1 VSKARAI
8 IYQAVAGG
16 NPSTAIGVLDV
27 KQCRGVM
34 TINGTVSGLPP
45 GLHGFHVHEYGDLG
59 NGCLAAGNHYNPFKR
74 NHGGPKSLSSRRH
87 VGDLGSIMT
96 PATGSTPIN
105 IRDTLTTFSGIRG
118 IVGRAFVIH
127 ANVDDLGNGG
137 NEGSRT
143 TGNAG
148 SRLAC
153 GIISFVMP

>member
-1 VSKARAI
+1 MTATTTLVFAFMTLIPIASGTLPVSKARAT

-16 NPSTAIGVLDV
+16 NPSTAIGVLEV

-96 PATGSTPIN
+96 PDQIPTS
-105 IRDTLTTFSGIRG
+105 S
-118 IVGRAFVIH
+118 
-127 ANVDDLGNGG
+127 
-137 NEGSRT
+137 S
-143 TGNAG
+143 
-148 SRLAC
+148 
-153 GIISFVMP
+153 SFPPRPTVHPQS